1 LSALLPFRRQEA
13 MAIQYGAEVVDRSGR
28 VLGTVN
34 HVVRNTWTGG
44 IRKFMVR
51 QKAPNTDLLLS
62 PEDVLEETESKVT
75 LRVTLNELE
84 EKLEP

>member
-1 LSALLPFRRQEA
+1 
-13 MAIQYGAEVVDRSGR
+13 MKIQYGAEVADKNGR
-28 VLGTVN
+28 TLGTVN
-34 HVVRNTWTGG
+34 HVVRDTWTGE

-51 QKAPNTDLLLS
+51 REAPNTDLLLS
-62 PEDVLEETESKVT
+62 PEDILEETEAKVT